1 MAKEQSTTKCPN
13 GPRWKLRYPRST
25 AVAAIVV
32 AAFTVFAAGKLVQ
45 QNAGGGSADRLLPP
59 NVTSVSPVPK
69 ISNDL
74 TDLDSLA
81 DPAAR
86 PIIRVQGWNLPIT
99 PNDGKID
106 ANGVPEEKIPEI
118 LKKALN
124 PGDRVVKA
132 FPGQGGLTVWVIY
145 PASSPAGSAILY
157 TTPDEK
163 HIVVGS
169 LFGEGGAELRN
180 FTGDY
185 LEAYRPKVD
194 YSKFW
199 SELEGSRWFRE
210 GADDKDAKATIY
222 GFFDANCG
230 FCHVGWLGLKPY
242 MDAGLQVRWIPVAVI
257 GLDSDKKAAALMTA
271 SNPVATMEAGHA
283 GWAEKQGDAF
293 PSADVTPEVRQA
305 LDRHADLMRRVGATG
320 TPAFLYEDPTG
331 AVKLI
336 PGVIRLAD
344 IPSITGISE
353 IENKDPRLDNFR

>member
-1 MAKEQSTTKCPN
+1 MVNEQLNPKSPSS
-13 GPRWKLRYPRST
+13 PRWKLRYPRCT
-25 AVAAIVV
+25 AVAALGF
-32 AAFTVFAAGKLVQ
+32 AAVTVFAVGHLAGR
-45 QNAGGGSADRLLPP
+45 NAGETVPRLIPP
-59 NVTSVSPVPK
+59 NVTSISPPAK
-69 ISNDL
+69 IPNDL
-74 TDLDSLA
+74 TDQASLA
-81 DPAAR
+81 DPEAR
-86 PIIRVQGWNLPIT
+86 PVIRVQGWNLPIT
-99 PNDGKID
+99 PDDGKID
-106 ANGVPEEKIPEI
+106 ADGVPDEKIPEI

-132 FPGQGGLTVWVIY
+132 FAGQGGLTVWVIY

-185 LEAYRPKVD
+185 LEAYRPKID

-199 SELEGSRWFRE
+199 SELEGARWFRE
-210 GADDKDAKATIY
+210 GAEDKDAKATIY

-242 MDAGLQVRWIPVAVI
+242 MNAGLQVRWIPVAVI

-271 SNPVATMEAGHA
+271 GDPVAMMEAGHD

-293 PSADVTPEVRQA
+293 PSASVTPEVRLA
-305 LDRHADLMRRVGATG
+305 LDRHADLMRRLGATG
-320 TPAFLYEDPTG
+320 TPAFLYKDSAG
-331 AVKLI
+331 VVKLV

-344 IPSITGISE
+344 IPGITGIRE